1 MILNV
6 STATGL
12 RMYLFQSQ
20 GSTSTEESLSRSMG
34 REDADEFILV
44 FWKTDDSFHLL
55 SIN

>member
-1 MILNV
+1 
-6 STATGL
+6 
-12 RMYLFQSQ
+12 MYLFQSQ